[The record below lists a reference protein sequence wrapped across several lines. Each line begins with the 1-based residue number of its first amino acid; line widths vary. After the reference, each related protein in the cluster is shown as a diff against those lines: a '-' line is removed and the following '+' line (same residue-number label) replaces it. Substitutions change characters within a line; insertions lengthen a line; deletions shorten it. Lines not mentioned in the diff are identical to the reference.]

1 MLKRLIRRHAAPG
14 TAPGTLRPPAERK
27 VDEVRMRL
35 LHYGPWGCEEREL
48 TTLAEVE
55 EARRSARPGEPG
67 AVWLDVVG
75 LHDVELLAAIGE
87 AFGLHAL
94 ALEDVTNVGQRPKVE
109 EYDDHLFVVVRGFH
123 EDGDELEPEQLAL
136 FLQPGVVLSF
146 QERPGDVFEPVR
158 ERVRRGKGRARGM
171 SADYLL
177 YALVDA
183 VIDGFFPLLE
193 AFGERIE
200 DLEAELIEDPSP
212 ATLERIYQ
220 IRRELLQ
227 LRRAAWPEREVVNSL
242 HREETPHVTRETKVF
257 LRDCYDH
264 AVEVLEILETYRE
277 LAGSMLDVYL
287 SSLSHRM
294 NEVMKVL
301 TIIATIFIPLTFIA
315 GVYGMNFDVMPELH
329 WAWGYPAALGLMAA
343 IGAALVVFFK
353 RRGWF

>member
-1 MLKRLIRRHAAPG
+1 MLRSLVRRHAVPG
-14 TAPGTLRPPAERK
+14 TAPGTLRAPVERK

-35 LHYGPWGCEEREL
+35 LRYGPWGCEEREL
-48 TTLAEVE
+48 STVAEVE
-55 EARRSARPGEPG
+55 EVRRAAAGGPAGIL
-67 AVWLDVVG
+67 WLDVVG
-75 LHDVELLAAIGE
+75 LHDVDLLAAIGGV
-87 AFGLHAL
+87 FGLHAL
-94 ALEDVTNVGQRPKVE
+94 ALEDVVNTGQRPKVE
-109 EYDDHLFVVVRGFH
+109 EYDDHLFVILRGFH

-136 FLQPGVVLSF
+136 FLLPGVVLSF

-158 ERVRRGKGRARGM
+158 ERLRRGKGRARGM
-171 SADYLL
+171 GADYLL

-183 VIDGFFPLLE
+183 VIDGCFPLLE

-200 DLEAELIEDPSP
+200 DLEHELIEDPSP

-315 GVYGMNFDVMPELH
+315 GVYGMNFEVMPELS
-329 WAWGYPAALGLMAA
+329 WAWGYPAALGAMAVVA
-343 IGAALVVFFK
+343 GALVVYFH

>member
-1 MLKRLIRRHAAPG
+1 MLKSLIRRHAAPG

-48 TTLAEVE
+48 ASVAEVE
-55 EARRSARPGEPG
+55 AARRAALGGEPG
-67 AVWLDVVG
+67 VFWLDVVG
-75 LHDVELLAAIGE
+75 LHDVELLAAIGRV
-87 AFGLHAL
+87 FGLHAL
-94 ALEDVTNVGQRPKVE
+94 ALEDVANVGQRPKVE

-136 FLQPGVVLSF
+136 FLLPDVVLSF
-146 QERPGDVFEPVR
+146 QERPGDAFDPVR

-171 SADYLL
+171 GADYLL
-177 YALVDA
+177 YALIDA

-287 SSLSHRM
+287 LSLSHRM

-315 GVYGMNFDVMPELH
+315 GVYGMNFERMPELR
-329 WAWGYPAALGLMAA
+329 WAWGYPAALGVMAA
-343 IGAALVVFFK
+343 IGITLALLFK

>member
-1 MLKRLIRRHAAPG
+1 MLKSLIRRHADPG
-14 TAPGTLRPPAERK
+14 TAPGTLRAPVERK

-35 LHYGPWGCEEREL
+35 LRYGAWGCEEREL
-48 TTLAEVE
+48 TTVAEVE
-55 EARRSARPGEPG
+55 EARRVAAGGEPG
-67 AVWLDVVG
+67 VFWLDVVG
-75 LHDVELLAAIGE
+75 LHDVDVLAALGRV
-87 AFGLHAL
+87 FSLHAL
-94 ALEDVTNVGQRPKVE
+94 ALEDVVNVGQRPKVE
-109 EYDDHLFVVVRGFH
+109 EYDDHLFVIVRGFH

-136 FLQPGVVLSF
+136 FLLPGVVLSF

-171 SADYLL
+171 GADYLL

-200 DLEAELIEDPSP
+200 DLEEELIEDPSP

-220 IRRELLQ
+220 IRRELLH

-242 HREETPHVTRETKVF
+242 HREETPHVSRETKVF

-301 TIIATIFIPLTFIA
+301 TIIATIFIPLTFVA
-315 GVYGMNFDVMPELH
+315 GIYGMNFDVMPELH
-329 WAWGYPAALGLMAA
+329 WAWGYPAALALMAA
-343 IGAALVVFFK
+343 IGIVLVVFFK